1 MEVAVDD
8 PTSPEVR
15 VLLADHLA
23 DMKATSPPESM
34 HALDADALTAPGV
47 TFWTVRDG
55 GVLVGCGAL
64 KELSPE
70 HGELKSMRTIPSAR
84 GRGVAGLLLATLLEE
99 AGRRGYRRISLETGP
114 HDFFAPALRLY
125 EHHGFTRCAPFADYV
140 DDPHSVYLTLE
151 LPRPGE

>member
-1 MEVAVDD
+1 
-8 PTSPEVR
+8 
-15 VLLADHLA
+15 
-23 DMKATSPPESM
+23 
-34 HALDADALTAPGV
+34 
-47 TFWTVRDG
+47 DG

-125 EHHGFTRCAPFADYV
+125 ERHGFTPCAPFADYV

-151 LPRPGE
+151 LPRLGE